1 MKDRAVRQ
9 RTPLTVKEA
18 RAVAAISFTMA
29 LRMLGIFLVLP
40 IFSAHAMAYPG
51 ATLSKVGLA
60 FGIYPLMQAVFQVP
74 FGMLSDKKGRRFG
87 LSMGLALFS
96 LGSLLCALSGNIS
109 SLIWARAF
117 QGTGAVGAIALA
129 AISDVTREE
138 TRAQAFTLTGMTI
151 GMAFMLGVLAGPMLA
166 PSLGLKG
173 LFFLLAGLG
182 LVGELFVARYFPS
195 IPPSPKPSERLSG
208 ASWKRAEFLRVYLAN
223 FVLALTLNAL
233 FFLLPL
239 EFRTLGASKIG
250 LGKAYL
256 IMLLPAGLLAF
267 PFVRRAER
275 LGSLNFASLLGFG
288 LVMFG
293 FIGDLLQSFNPRA
306 WTLLLFSGTFF
317 FGYTIEQALLPAF
330 LTQRLEPEN
339 RGRITGV
346 YNLCAFLGSALG
358 GIFSGLLY
366 PKGAS
371 LPFLAGT
378 LALGLMGAFGLPLQ
392 EKEGR

>member
-1 MKDRAVRQ
+1 MKNTTLSQ
-9 RTPLTVKEA
+9 KTPLTAKEA

-87 LSMGLALFS
+87 LSIGLALFS
-96 LGSLLCALSGNIS
+96 LGSLLCALSGNIL
-109 SLIWARAF
+109 SLIGARAL
-117 QGTGAVGAIALA
+117 QGTGAVGAVALA

-151 GMAFMLGVLAGPMLA
+151 GMAFMLGVLLGPILA
-166 PSLGLKG
+166 PVFGLKG

-182 LVGELFVARYFPS
+182 LIGELFVARYFPR
-195 IPPSPKPSERLSG
+195 IPPSQKPSKKLTG
-208 ASWKRAEFLRVYLAN
+208 TSWKQKDFLKVYLAN

-239 EFRTLGASKIG
+239 EFHHLGASKLG

-256 IMLLPAGLLAF
+256 VMLLPAGLLAF
-267 PFVRRAER
+267 PLVRRAER
-275 LGSLNFASLLGFG
+275 MGSLNIAALLGFG
-288 LVMFG
+288 FVMFG
-293 FIGDLLQSFNPRA
+293 FLGDLFQSFSPKA
-306 WTLLLFSGTFF
+306 WALLLFSGVFF
-317 FGYTIEQALLPAF
+317 FGYTIEQALLPTF
-330 LTQRLEPEN
+330 LTQRLAPQN

-346 YNLCAFLGSALG
+346 YNLCAFLGSAFG
-358 GIFSGLLY
+358 GILSGFLY

-371 LPFLAGT
+371 LPFLIGT
-378 LALGLMGAFGLPLQ
+378 LALALMGAFGLPLHK
-392 EKEGR
+392 KESL